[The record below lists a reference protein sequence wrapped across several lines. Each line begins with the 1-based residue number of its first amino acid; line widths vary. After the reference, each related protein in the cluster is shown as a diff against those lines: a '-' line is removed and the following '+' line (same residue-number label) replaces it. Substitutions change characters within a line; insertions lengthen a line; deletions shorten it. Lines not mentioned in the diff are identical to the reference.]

1 MVKCKLSTLSTT
13 YGHYKG
19 HSIYMSDR
27 IMASKKVKIK
37 IFGRVQGVFF
47 RVSAMEKC
55 REYNV
60 SCEPVNM
67 PDGTVEIAAQG
78 EENDIS
84 SFIEWCKKG
93 PIFANVDKV
102 EVVHETD

>member
-1 MVKCKLSTLSTT
+1 MVKCKLSTLSTC

-19 HSIYMSDR
+19 QCPIEMAR
-27 IMASKKVKIK
+27 IKVKIK

-60 SCEPVNM
+60 SCEPINM
-67 PDGTVEIAAQG
+67 PDGTLEIAAQG

-84 SFIEWCKKG
+84 NFIEWCKKG
-93 PIFANVDKV
+93 PIFARVDKV